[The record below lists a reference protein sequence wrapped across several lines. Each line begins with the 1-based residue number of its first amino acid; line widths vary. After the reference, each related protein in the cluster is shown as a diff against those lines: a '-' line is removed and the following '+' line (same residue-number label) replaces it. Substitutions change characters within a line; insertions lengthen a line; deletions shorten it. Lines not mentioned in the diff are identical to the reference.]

1 MSLNFWRQS
10 MSAWPSADALAGR
23 VALVTG
29 GARRLGGYVSRGL
42 ARAGADV
49 AVHYATSAS
58 DAAAVVADIEA
69 LGRHAAAFQADLAH
83 VDQAQMLVRA
93 ALAEFGRLDI
103 LVHAASPFHAARFDR
118 VTEAVWDDS
127 VDVTLKA
134 AFFTTQAAAPALAEA
149 RGSIVFITDIAARA
163 PYPGFIP
170 HSAAKAGLENLILSL
185 AQALAPAVRVNS
197 VAPGIVLPP
206 DAMSA
211 AQTERLAQRTL
222 VGRVGSPDDVVQAVL
237 FLVLSPFITG
247 HSLVV
252 DGGEMARRFGSGA
265 VL

>member
-1 MSLNFWRQS
+1 

-29 GARRLGGYVSRGL
+29 GARRLGGHISRGL
-42 ARAGADV
+42 AVAGADV
-49 AVHYATSAS
+49 AVHYAGSAD
-58 DAAAVVADIEA
+58 DAAAVVAASQA
-69 LGRHAAAFQADLAH
+69 LGRRAVAFQADLNH
-83 VDQAQMLVRA
+83 VDQSQALVHA

-103 LVHAASPFHAARFDR
+103 LVHAASPFHAARFGH
-118 VTEAVWDDS
+118 VTEAAWDDT

-134 AFFTTQAAAPALAEA
+134 AFFTAQAAAPALTAS

-163 PYPGFIP
+163 PYPSFVP
-170 HSAAKAGLENLILSL
+170 HSAAKAGLENLTLSL

-197 VAPGIVLPP
+197 VAPGIILPP
-206 DAMSA
+206 DTMSA
-211 AQTERLAQRTL
+211 EQIERLVQRTL
-222 VGRVGSPDDVVQAVL
+222 VGHIGAPDDVVRALL
-237 FLVLSPFITG
+237 FLLTSPFITG

-252 DGGEMARRFGSGA
+252 DGGEMARRFGPGP